1 MQKFVPALEGNL
13 SLKNAPKLSSKYF
26 PDKTCKIKQMKNIP
40 VILMTFLNFLGK
52 RNTKQDSS
60 NTTTSK
66 VLSKISNRKK
76 APKQQYNFCMAKIS
90 LEVHGVQWRAKFLRE
105 KNLRQQDGLFQ
116 TKISV

>member
-1 MQKFVPALEGNL
+1 MQNQTNEKH
-13 SLKNAPKLSSKYF
+13 SSNFDDIFNY
-26 PDKTCKIKQMKNIP
+26 KT
-40 VILMTFLNFLGK
+40 G

>member
-1 MQKFVPALEGNL
+1 MQNQTNEKH
-13 SLKNAPKLSSKYF
+13 SSNF
-26 PDKTCKIKQMKNIP
+26 DDI
-40 VILMTFLNFLGK
+40 FDFLGK

-90 LEVHGVQWRAKFLRE
+90 LEVHGV
-105 KNLRQQDGLFQ
+105 
-116 TKISV
+116 